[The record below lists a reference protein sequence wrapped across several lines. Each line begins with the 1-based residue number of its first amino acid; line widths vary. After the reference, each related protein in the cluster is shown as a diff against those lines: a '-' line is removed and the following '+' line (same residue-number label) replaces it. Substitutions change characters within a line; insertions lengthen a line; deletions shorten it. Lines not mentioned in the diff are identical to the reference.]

1 MTVFDR
7 LGFNFDT
14 TRFGSG
20 NNLTPAAA
28 NSISR
33 LSNVGT
39 PMPDW
44 QKSDL
49 ATGSVTKTNYFQN
62 PTTTYVNSMLSSA
75 ISISSNALIINA
87 FSTAASANNLIIELN
102 RFVSHT
108 DNISGITTVT
118 SPSVPSF
125 DRASNLGRMSLQ
137 ILSKA
142 DEPQSNTDVLLGSFT
157 SLFIQDILLANSN
170 QLLSYSIQL
179 KNSIS
184 ANTTDDGEGGPSVT
198 TYSSNLANSIISS
211 MSSYCNTTSSILN
224 TRRIHDWTF
233 YQNTNELMR
242 ENGFLQQFNNLG
254 NTQKFLIKNA
264 IGTTSLIDKL
274 TSANT
279 I

>member
-28 NSISR
+28 NSINR

-49 ATGSVTKTNYFQN
+49 ATSSVTKTNYFQN

-75 ISISSNALIINA
+75 ISISSNAFIINA
-87 FSTAASANNLIIELN
+87 FSMSASANNLIIELN

-184 ANTTDDGEGGPSVT
+184 ANTTDDGEGGPSTT

>member
-1 MTVFDR
+1 
-7 LGFNFDT
+7 
-14 TRFGSG
+14 
-20 NNLTPAAA
+20 
-28 NSISR
+28 
-33 LSNVGT
+33 
-39 PMPDW
+39 MPDW

-49 ATGSVTKTNYFQN
+49 ATSSVTKTNYFQN

-87 FSTAASANNLIIELN
+87 FSMSASANNLIIELN

-184 ANTTDDGEGGPSVT
+184 ANTTDDGEGGPSTT

>member
-49 ATGSVTKTNYFQN
+49 ATSSVTKTNYFQN

-87 FSTAASANNLIIELN
+87 FSMSASANNLIIELN

-184 ANTTDDGEGGPSVT
+184 ANVTDDGLGGT
-198 TYSSNLANSIISS
+198 TITYGSNLSSNVVNSIGY
-211 MSSYCNTTSSILN
+211 YCNTTSSILN

>member
-49 ATGSVTKTNYFQN
+49 ATSSVTKTNYFQN

-87 FSTAASANNLIIELN
+87 FSMSASANNLIIELN

-184 ANTTDDGEGGPSVT
+184 ANTTDDGEGGPSTT

-254 NTQKFLIKNA
+254 NTQKFLIKNV
-264 IGTTSLIDKL
+264 IGTTSLVDKL

>member
-49 ATGSVTKTNYFQN
+49 ATSSVTKTNYFQN

-87 FSTAASANNLIIELN
+87 FSMSASANNLIIELN

-184 ANTTDDGEGGPSVT
+184 ANTTDDGEGGPSTT